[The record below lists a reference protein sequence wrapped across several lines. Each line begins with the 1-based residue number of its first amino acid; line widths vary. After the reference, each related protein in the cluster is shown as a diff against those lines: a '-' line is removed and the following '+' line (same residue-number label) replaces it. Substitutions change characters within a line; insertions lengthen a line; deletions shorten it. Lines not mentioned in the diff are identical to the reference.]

1 MSHDEPQVPWPK
13 TETSNALPRRVGAV
27 IVNWNTR
34 ALLARTL
41 FGLTRVLETGPLH
54 EIVVVDNASDDGSV
68 ELAHALADAGVIR
81 LITNS
86 EQRYHGPGLTQGV
99 NLLSTC
105 EERDLVDLIWALDSD
120 VFVLRPDVLRVAT
133 ATMTEMGAVYAGDP
147 EGYEPGPP
155 QLTTRQVLMHSTL
168 FDPRVVWRPRYR
180 PFLEHGDPSGH
191 MQSDL
196 RAEEHRI
203 LAFPFCSDGY
213 LLHLGRSTLAE
224 VAARA
229 EASNR
234 YYDWAS
240 THFVPHYGLHPRGAE
255 LLAEFEERYRVSVP
269 DDGTDTIVEAL
280 VVTDPAS
287 C

>member
-13 TETSNALPRRVGAV
+13 TPPSGALAPRVGAV

-34 ALLARTL
+34 PLLARTL
-41 FGLTRVLETGPLH
+41 FGLRRVLAPGLLH
-54 EIVVVDNASDDGSV
+54 EIVVVDNASDDGSL
-68 ELAHALADAGVIR
+68 ELAHALADASVIR
-81 LITNS
+81 LIAND

-99 NLLSTC
+99 NLLAAC
-105 EERDLVDLIWALDSD
+105 EAGERVDLIWALDSD
-120 VFVLRPDVLRVAT
+120 VFVLRPDVLRVAI
-133 ATMTEMGAVYAGDP
+133 ATMNETGAVYAGDP
-147 EGYEPGPP
+147 EDYEPGPP
-155 QLTTRQVLMHSTL
+155 HLTGRQVLMHSTL
-168 FDPRVVWRPRYR
+168 FDPHVVWQSRHR

-191 MQSDL
+191 MQADL
-196 RAEEHRI
+196 LADEHRI

-234 YYDWAS
+234 YHDWAT

-255 LLAEFEERYRVSVP
+255 LLAEFEDRYRAAVP
-269 DDGTDTIVEAL
+269 DDATDTIVEAL
-280 VVTDPAS
+280 AATDPPPS
-287 C
+287 